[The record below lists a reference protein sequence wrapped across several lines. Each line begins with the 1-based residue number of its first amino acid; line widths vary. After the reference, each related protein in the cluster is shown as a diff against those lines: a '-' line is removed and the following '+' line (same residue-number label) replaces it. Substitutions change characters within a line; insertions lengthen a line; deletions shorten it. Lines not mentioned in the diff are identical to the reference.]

1 MVELKDRELI
11 IVFTGPDGSGR
22 KTIAD
27 SVGSTLGISKVLSYA
42 TRKPRPGEVDGQD
55 YHFITPQLYE
65 QLHAGGEFIESVTI
79 SNNQYGLRDKD
90 VEQSFQHNG
99 CIYLILNPE
108 GAEILK
114 RMYGDHVI
122 RLFIYADR
130 QTVQTRQRD
139 EGLSEEVIADHLS
152 HYESDMSYQ
161 SQCEHAYENYD
172 LAHTIFDISNT
183 LEGYLKRDLVERD

>member
-11 IVFTGPDGSGR
+11 FVFTGPDGSGR

-42 TRKPRPGEVDGQD
+42 TRKPRPGEANGQD
-55 YHFITPQLYE
+55 YHFISSELYE
-65 QLHAGGEFIESVTI
+65 QFRAGGEFVESVTI
-79 SNNQYGLRDKD
+79 NNNQYGLRDKD
-90 VEQSFQHNG
+90 VAQSFENNG

-130 QTVQTRQRD
+130 NTVEKRQRD
-139 EGLSEEVIADHLS
+139 EGLSEEVIAAHLS
-152 HYESDMSYQ
+152 HYESDMDYQ

-172 LAHTIFDISNT
+172 LAHTIFDISNR
-183 LEGYLKRDLVERD
+183 LEGYLKRNLVERD